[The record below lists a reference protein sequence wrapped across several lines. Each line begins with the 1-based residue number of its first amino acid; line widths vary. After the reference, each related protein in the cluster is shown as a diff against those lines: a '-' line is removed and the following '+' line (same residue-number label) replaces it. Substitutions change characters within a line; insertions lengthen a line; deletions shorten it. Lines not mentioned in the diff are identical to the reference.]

1 MVRKSNNLKELAADI
16 VKTLKKEGFEAY
28 FVGGCVRDLVMALTP
43 KDYDVATSATPD
55 QIIKLFPKTI
65 EIGKSFGVITVIT
78 NQHPFE
84 VATFRSEGP
93 YSDGRRPDKITFTT
107 AKEDVERRDFTINGL
122 LYDPETDKVIDY
134 VDGKKDIKQKVIRTI
149 GDPDRR
155 FEEDKLRMLRAIKFA
170 SRFKFN
176 IDKETWN
183 AIQKHSKEINKISA
197 ERIRQE
203 LIGILTGGNAREGF
217 ELLDQSGLLKE
228 ILPEISN
235 LKGVEQPPEFHPE
248 GDVWIH
254 TMMMLE
260 MLQNPSQE
268 LALAVL
274 LHDVGKPDTFAI
286 KERIRFDGH
295 DKLGAEMAET
305 ILKRLKCSN
314 ETIER
319 VKELIAQHL
328 KFKDAPKMR
337 TSRLKRFLR
346 QDHFDE
352 HLELHRLDC
361 KSSHRNLELYEFCK
375 QKLQEIPPEVIKP
388 PKLITGK
395 DLLDLGFKPG
405 PIFSQ
410 ILNEIET
417 EQLEGHLQNKDA
429 ALEYVKNR
437 FQEKKS

>member
-1 MVRKSNNLKELAADI
+1 MKELATDI

-28 FVGGCVRDLVMALTP
+28 FVGGCVRDLIMGFTP

-65 EIGKSFGVITVIT
+65 AIGKAFGVITVIT
-78 NQHPFE
+78 NKHNIE
-84 VATFRSEGP
+84 VATFRTEGP
-93 YSDGRRPDKITFTT
+93 YSDGRRPDKIEFTT
-107 AKEDVERRDFTINGL
+107 AKEDVLRRDFTINGL
-122 LYDPETDKVIDY
+122 LFDPEKEKAIDY
-134 VDGKKDIKQKVIRTI
+134 VDGQKDIKQKIIRTI

-155 FEEDKLRMLRAIKFA
+155 FDEDKLRMLRAIKFA
-170 SRFKFN
+170 SRFKFK
-176 IDKETWN
+176 IEQETWN
-183 AIQKHSKEINKISA
+183 AIQEHSKEINKISA

-203 LIGILTGGNAREGF
+203 LIGILTEGNARTGF
-217 ELLDQSGLLKE
+217 ELLDKSGLLTE
-228 ILPEISN
+228 ILPEISA

-254 TMMMLE
+254 TLMMLE

-268 LALAVL
+268 LAWAVL
-274 LHDVGKPDTFAI
+274 LHDVGKPGTFTV

-295 DKLGAEMAET
+295 DKLGAEMAEE

-314 ETIER
+314 DTIER
-319 VKELIAQHL
+319 VKDLIAQHL

-361 KSSHRNLELYEFCK
+361 ASSHRNLELYEFCK
-375 QKLQEIPPEVIKP
+375 NKLRELPPEVIKP
-388 PKLITGK
+388 PRLITGK
-395 DLLDLGFKPG
+395 DLIELGFKPG
-405 PIFSQ
+405 PEFSK
-410 ILNEIET
+410 ILNEVET
-417 EQLEGHLQNKDA
+417 EQLEGSLQTKEE
-429 ALEYVKNR
+429 ALEYIKR
-437 FQEKKS
+437 HF